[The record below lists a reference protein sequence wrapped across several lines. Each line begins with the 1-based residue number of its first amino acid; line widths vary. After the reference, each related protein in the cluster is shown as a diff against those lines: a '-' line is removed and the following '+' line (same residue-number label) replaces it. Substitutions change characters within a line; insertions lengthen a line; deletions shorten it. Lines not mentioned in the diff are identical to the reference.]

1 MHEISLCCRFCA
13 ILVIS
18 RNDVGKIPRKGSS
31 MSKCLFALCSLTLLF
46 SLQTAKAQGRAPA
59 VEPEMGISI
68 EEYQEVHSG
77 PEKGFD
83 FNGTTPGV
91 SAHKNKQARTLTGQS
106 KLPPR
111 RGTTRTPNATTN
123 PTAPSPLWTLFA
135 LTALP
140 FGLWL
145 LLRQTFPKDT
155 APTPNSSQTDSSE
168 AITIDLASERM
179 KRKSFEED
187 EEDKHTKAG

>member
-1 MHEISLCCRFCA
+1 MLKSLS
-13 ILVIS
+13 V
-18 RNDVGKIPRKGSS
+18 
-31 MSKCLFALCSLTLLF
+31 LF
-46 SLQTAKAQGRAPA
+46 SLALLISLQSAMAQGRAPA

-83 FNGTTPGV
+83 FTGSTPGV
-91 SAHKNKQARTLTGQS
+91 SAHKEKQARTLTGQT

-111 RGTTRTPNATTN
+111 RGTTRNPSATTQ
-123 PTAPSPLWTLFA
+123 AGSPSPLWTLFA

-155 APTPNSSQTDSSE
+155 APTPGSSEAESSE

-179 KRKSFEED
+179 KRKSFEDD
-187 EEDKHTKAG
+187 EEDKHSNVG

>member
-1 MHEISLCCRFCA
+1 MHEISLCRSTCA
-13 ILVIS
+13 ILIIS
-18 RNDVGKIPRKGSS
+18 RNDVGKIPRKGSF
-31 MSKCLFALCSLTLLF
+31 MLKCLSVLCSLTLF
-46 SLQTAKAQGRAPA
+46 ISLQSAMAQGRAPA

-83 FNGTTPGV
+83 FTGSTPGV
-91 SAHKNKQARTLTGQS
+91 SAHKDRQARTLTGQA

-111 RGTTRTPNATTN
+111 RGGARTPSATTQAK
-123 PTAPSPLWTLFA
+123 APSPMWTLFA

-155 APTPNSSQTDSSE
+155 APTPNSSQSDSSE
-168 AITIDLASERM
+168 AITIDLATERM
-179 KRKSFEED
+179 KRKSFEDD
-187 EEDKHTKAG
+187 EEDKHSNVG